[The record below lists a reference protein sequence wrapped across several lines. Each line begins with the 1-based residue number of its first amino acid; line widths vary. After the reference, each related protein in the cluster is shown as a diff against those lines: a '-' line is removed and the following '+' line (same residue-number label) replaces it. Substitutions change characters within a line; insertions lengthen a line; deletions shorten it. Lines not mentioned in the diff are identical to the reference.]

1 MSVFYYKTFEILSF
15 PVPVYLLLLL
25 ATPTMESL
33 NCHQGE
39 WRVFSL
45 KTWPVL
51 LFGLH
56 LMVEQCKQ
64 FSPGGGGIRV
74 STQALLRVPSPGC
87 SPQVNTRQGMCFRV
101 RSSAWLRQ
109 ATSIIY
115 SLICLSFIFH
125 LSIIPLLSTIRLSS
139 VIYRSYIYHLSMY

>member
-87 SPQVNTRQGMCFRV
+87 SPHVNTWQGMCFRV

-115 SLICLSFIFH
+115 SLIFLLSFIYQSFFYYL
-125 LSIIPLLSTIRLSS
+125 LSICLLSSIDHISIT
-139 VIYRSYIYHLSMY
+139 